1 MQNISMPPPPFFF
14 FPQILFGVVSAEE
27 KKQMTPVVYSNTI
40 MSMKILVEQA
50 TLLGEE
56 VSQSVTQ
63 SVGEGVSGFGV
74 GG

>member
-1 MQNISMPPPPFFF
+1 MSMPHPPPRFLFVF
-14 FPQILFGVVSAEE
+14 SPQILFGVVSVEE

-56 VSQSVTQ
+56 VSY
-63 SVGEGVSGFGV
+63 SGK